1 MAQGRLKVQCFVN
14 ETYLPVSNT
23 KIIIRPSE
31 SGTNT
36 KDIVLSTN
44 SSGESEIVE
53 LPAPPLEYSQQP
65 TGQIPYSMYDIRVE
79 REGYQSILIN
89 RCQVF
94 PDQLA
99 IQQCNLIESSG
110 ILSRMENINIPS
122 NTANT
127 QQNQQV
133 GNVIEI
139 IDIGPNT
146 LNGNYPEKIPEEID
160 KPLPP
165 PTSGVVL
172 PKPVVPEFIVVH
184 AGGPNNTSAPNYKVL
199 YKDYIKNVASCE
211 IYSTWSENTIRA
223 NVYAII
229 SFTLN
234 RIYTEW
240 YRGKGKNFD
249 ITNST
254 AYDHAFTYGR
264 NIFESI
270 SAVVD
275 DIFSTYIRR
284 IGRKQPLLT
293 QYCDG
298 KNVTCPGWMTQWGSK
313 YLGDQ
318 GKTPYE
324 ILTSFY
330 GSDIELVTAEQVKGI
345 PKSYPG
351 YDLIVGSTGPEVQS
365 LQEYLNR
372 ISQNY
377 PLIPKV
383 SQDGVYGEKTAEAV
397 KVFQGVFNLPQ
408 TGIVDYATWYKI
420 SDIYVGVS
428 RIAELRESRSSVER
442 IFIPPRSFDNYYDN
456 TVPRFNYYDN
466 A

>member
-1 MAQGRLKVQCFVN
+1 MAEKGRLKVQCFVN
-14 ETYLPVSNT
+14 ETYLPVDKSRIFVRSAATGGNFNEIELIT
-23 KIIIRPSE
+23 DSMGETNII
-31 SGTNT
+31 
-36 KDIVLSTN
+36 
-44 SSGESEIVE
+44 E
-53 LPAPPLEYSQQP
+53 LDAPPLAYSEQP
-65 TGQIPYSMYDIRVE
+65 TGQIPYSRYDIRVE
-79 REGYQSILIN
+79 REGFQSILIN
-89 RCQVF
+89 GCQVF
-94 PDQLA
+94 PGQLS

-110 ILSRMENINIPS
+110 ILRRSENNNS
-122 NTANT
+122 NVQLEN
-127 QQNQQV
+127 NN
-133 GNVIEI
+133 GNVEEI
-139 IDIGPNT
+139 INIGPNV

-172 PKPVVPEFIVVH
+172 QKPVVPEFIVVH

-211 IYSTWSENTIRA
+211 IYSTWPESTIRA

-275 DIFSTYIRR
+275 DIFATYIKR

-330 GSDIELVTAEQVKGI
+330 GSDIELVTAEEVKGI

-351 YDLIVGSTGPEVQS
+351 YDLILGSTGQDVRS
-365 LQEYLNR
+365 IQEYLNR

-383 SQDGVYGEKTAEAV
+383 SQDGVFGGKTQEAV
-397 KVFQGVFNLPQ
+397 KVFQGVFNLPE
-408 TGIVDYATWYKI
+408 TGVVDYATWYKI
-420 SDIYVGVS
+420 SDVYVGVS
-428 RIAELRESRSSVER
+428 RIAELRGSVQSIER

-456 TVPRFNYYDN
+456 TIPRFNYMDDN
-466 A
+466 N

>member
-1 MAQGRLKVQCFVN
+1 MPQKGRLKIQCFVN
-14 ETYLPVSNT
+14 ETYIPVDKSKISIKPSNT
-23 KIIIRPSE
+23 GSDFTPI
-31 SGTNT
+31 
-36 KDIVLSTN
+36 DLVTN
-44 SSGESEIVE
+44 SMGETNIIE
-53 LPAPPLEYSQQP
+53 LDAPPLEYSQQP
-65 TGQIPYSMYDIRVE
+65 TGQLPYSMYDIRVE
-79 REGYQSILIN
+79 REGFQSILIN
-89 RCQVF
+89 KCQIF
-94 PDQLA
+94 PGELA
-99 IQQCNLIESSG
+99 IQQCNLIESLGSM
-110 ILSRMENINIPS
+110 SRIENINIPS
-122 NTANT
+122 NNLN
-127 QQNQQV
+127 NQQG
-133 GNVIEI
+133 GNINEI
-139 IDIGPNT
+139 INIGPNV

-172 PKPVVPEFIVVH
+172 AKPVVPEFIVVH

-199 YKDYIKNVASCE
+199 YKDYVKNVASCE
-211 IYSTWSENTIRA
+211 IYSTWPESTIRA

-270 SAVVD
+270 SEVVD
-275 DIFSTYIRR
+275 DIFATYIRR
-284 IGRKQPLLT
+284 IGKKQPLLT

-330 GSDIELVTAEQVKGI
+330 GNDIELVTADQVKGI

-351 YDLIVGSTGPEVQS
+351 YDLIVGSTGQEVRS
-365 LQEYLNR
+365 IQEYLNR
-372 ISQNY
+372 IAQNY

-383 SQDGVYGEKTAEAV
+383 AQDGVYGESTAESV

-408 TGIVDYATWYKI
+408 TGVVDYATWYKI
-420 SDIYVGVS
+420 SDVYVGVT
-428 RIAELRESRSSVER
+428 RIAELRGSAGQVER
-442 IFIPPRSFDNYYDN
+442 IFIPPRSFDNYYDK
-456 TVPRFNYYDN
+456 TVPRFNYYDDLI
-466 A
+466 

>member
-1 MAQGRLKVQCFVN
+1 MAEKGRLKVQCFVN
-14 ETYLPVSNT
+14 ETYLPVDKSR
-23 KIIIRPSE
+23 IFVR
-31 SGTNT
+31 
-36 KDIVLSTN
+36 
-44 SSGESEIVE
+44 SSATGGNFNEVE
-53 LPAPPLEYSQQP
+53 LVTDSMGETNIIELDAPPLAYSEQP
-65 TGQIPYSMYDIRVE
+65 TGQVPYSRYDIRVE
-79 REGYQSILIN
+79 REGFQSILIN
-89 RCQVF
+89 GCQVF
-94 PDQLA
+94 PGELS

-110 ILSRMENINIPS
+110 ILNRIENKN
-122 NTANT
+122 
-127 QQNQQV
+127 
-133 GNVIEI
+133 GNVEEI
-139 IDIGPNT
+139 INIGPNV
-146 LNGNYPEKIPEEID
+146 LNGNYPEKIPEEVN

-165 PTSGVVL
+165 PTGGVVL
-172 PKPVVPEFIVVH
+172 QKPVVPEFIVVH

-211 IYSTWSENTIRA
+211 IYSTWSESTIRA

-275 DIFSTYIRR
+275 DIFATYIKR
-284 IGRKQPLLT
+284 IGKKQPLLT

-330 GSDIELVTAEQVKGI
+330 GSDIELVTAEEVKGI

-351 YDLIVGSTGPEVQS
+351 YDLIVGSTGQEVKS
-365 LQEYLNR
+365 IQEYLNR
-372 ISQNY
+372 IAQNY

-383 SQDGVYGEKTAEAV
+383 SQDGVYGEKTQEAV
-397 KVFQGVFNLPQ
+397 KVFQGVFNLPE

-420 SDIYVGVS
+420 SDVYVGVS
-428 RIAELRESRSSVER
+428 RIAELRGSVKSIER

-456 TVPRFNYYDN
+456 TVPRFNYIDDN
-466 A
+466 Y